1 MSNGQRWFV
10 FCWNM
15 WWVAV
20 GNGNNEGERILNI
33 GPVARNAVC
42 CHQWSRVHMP
52 IMLLL
57 VSEAFNSLVHVQ
69 CSRRTCRTWVSCRS
83 SARFYQKRA
92 RKKSNKPS
100 GRDDSFPALTSDVS
114 SHSYF
119 GAKFGGAVYC
129 RLQTFCSIHRLSF
142 YLPAFVL
149 LVVQDPKRQR
159 VGLIPSR
166 TLGQESDMEFYGR
179 GWMKLKSSVEW
190 KKKKKT
196 PKEESRKGKKGGI
209 WCDARN
215 PRTGCRNNWW
225 NG

>member
-83 SARFYQKRA
+83 SARFYQKEPGRRA
-92 RKKSNKPS
+92 INLLDCNRSHVTQSNKPHDPTTRRYYVQ
-100 GRDDSFPALTSDVS
+100 GRLFSRFDIRRFFALIFWSKV
-114 SHSYF
+114 
-119 GAKFGGAVYC
+119 
-129 RLQTFCSIHRLSF
+129 RWCSIVCTICH
-142 YLPAFVL
+142 
-149 LVVQDPKRQR
+149 
-159 VGLIPSR
+159 
-166 TLGQESDMEFYGR
+166 
-179 GWMKLKSSVEW
+179 SSS
-190 KKKKKT
+190 T
-196 PKEESRKGKKGGI
+196 SY
-209 WCDARN
+209 
-215 PRTGCRNNWW
+215 
-225 NG
+225 